1 MVISCSKYFVQVK
14 RYNGSDWRSIFYISI
29 LLSTSDYKLI
39 INKIYET
46 TLKIKNKS
54 PSFQKSR
61 NKFSKI
67 LINHAIYF
75 CDIKRRERSS
85 IKLPATHKPNQSP
98 NLKSQN
104 QFLNIPGHP
113 SNQPSLFLSLINP
126 ILSNNIPFF
135 FTRSTT
141 HFDHIQNLFQTPN
154 VSCSLEIIQSSNL
167 PFPKNTVKK
176 IKTAAETSV
185 EDGWRIPLGGV
196 PADFSHRDSRTV
208 GRITR
213 IAGGVGGWRRGP
225 NEISRYVNAGR
236 RVRGLSLSL
245 SLYEAEEPD
254 TGERFAVV
262 PGRWMCATPT
272 RGNRGPTSTACLS
285 LSLCLAPL
293 RRTVTILLPS
303 TSTSSTRV
311 SYAFCFM

>member
-113 SNQPSLFLSLINP
+113 SNQPSLSLSLWSIQSSRT
-126 ILSNNIPFF
+126 IFPFF

-141 HFDHIQNLFQTPN
+141 HLDHIQNLFQTPN

-185 EDGWRIPLGGV
+185 EDGWMEDSSRRSSGRFFSPGFSDGR
-196 PADFSHRDSRTV
+196 ADYENR
-208 GRITR
+208 G
-213 IAGGVGGWRRGP
+213 RRGRM
-225 NEISRYVNAGR
+225 E
-236 RVRGLSLSL
+236 
-245 SLYEAEEPD
+245 
-254 TGERFAVV
+254 
-262 PGRWMCATPT
+262 T
-272 RGNRGPTSTACLS
+272 RP
-285 LSLCLAPL
+285 
-293 RRTVTILLPS
+293 
-303 TSTSSTRV
+303 
-311 SYAFCFM
+311 

>member
-54 PSFQKSR
+54 PSFKKSR

-113 SNQPSLFLSLINP
+113 SNQPSL
-126 ILSNNIPFF
+126 
-135 FTRSTT
+135 
-141 HFDHIQNLFQTPN
+141 
-154 VSCSLEIIQSSNL
+154 
-167 PFPKNTVKK
+167 
-176 IKTAAETSV
+176 
-185 EDGWRIPLGGV
+185 
-196 PADFSHRDSRTV
+196 
-208 GRITR
+208 
-213 IAGGVGGWRRGP
+213 
-225 NEISRYVNAGR
+225 
-236 RVRGLSLSL
+236 SLSL
-245 SLYEAEEPD
+245 SDQSNPLEQYSLFFLRDQP
-254 TGERFAVV
+254 
-262 PGRWMCATPT
+262 
-272 RGNRGPTSTACLS
+272 PTSTIS
-285 LSLCLAPL
+285 K
-293 RRTVTILLPS
+293 
-303 TSTSSTRV
+303 TSSKPQTSVVLSR
-311 SYAFCFM
+311 SSNRPTFPFRKTL

>member
-54 PSFQKSR
+54 PSFKKSR

-135 FTRSTT
+135 FYEINHPPRPYPKPLPNPKRQLFSRDHPIVQPSLSEKHCEKNKNGGRNLGRGWMEDSSRRSSGR
-141 HFDHIQNLFQTPN
+141 FFSPGF
-154 VSCSLEIIQSSNL
+154 S
-167 PFPKNTVKK
+167 
-176 IKTAAETSV
+176 
-185 EDGWRIPLGGV
+185 DGR
-196 PADFSHRDSRTV
+196 ADYENR
-208 GRITR
+208 G
-213 IAGGVGGWRRGP
+213 RRG
-225 NEISRYVNAGR
+225 
-236 RVRGLSLSL
+236 RV
-245 SLYEAEEPD
+245 E
-254 TGERFAVV
+254 
-262 PGRWMCATPT
+262 T
-272 RGNRGPTSTACLS
+272 RP
-285 LSLCLAPL
+285 
-293 RRTVTILLPS
+293 
-303 TSTSSTRV
+303 
-311 SYAFCFM
+311 

>member
-1 MVISCSKYFVQVK
+1 M
-14 RYNGSDWRSIFYISI
+14 
-29 LLSTSDYKLI
+29 
-39 INKIYET
+39 
-46 TLKIKNKS
+46 
-54 PSFQKSR
+54 
-61 NKFSKI
+61 
-67 LINHAIYF
+67 
-75 CDIKRRERSS
+75 
-85 IKLPATHKPNQSP
+85 
-98 NLKSQN
+98 
-104 QFLNIPGHP
+104 
-113 SNQPSLFLSLINP
+113 
-126 ILSNNIPFF
+126 
-135 FTRSTT
+135 
-141 HFDHIQNLFQTPN
+141 
-154 VSCSLEIIQSSNL
+154 
-167 PFPKNTVKK
+167 KK

-185 EDGWRIPLGGV
+185 EDGWRISLGGV